1 MEWCGKYQNL
11 ISALGHINFDLVG
24 VPLRFVH
31 VKCKFCRCMSSIP
44 IMIIF
49 QASDS
54 FDKFINYFLLTLLL
68 RVVIDLGLASH
79 TGK

>member
-1 MEWCGKYQNL
+1 
-11 ISALGHINFDLVG
+11 
-24 VPLRFVH
+24 
-31 VKCKFCRCMSSIP
+31 MSSIP

-79 TGK
+79 TGKKIYYFIDHFIAYHVLDLELG